1 MAAEQKADFYK
12 RAYGICHGTY
22 HQHNIL
28 MLKEG
33 VATLNMGQFHYNQ
46 QILDLYNLMRK
57 ALEKNQ
63 YQKRVF
69 EAALAGYEKE
79 KPLKEEDVHT
89 LKILFSFP
97 EKFWKISNQYYN
109 SKKCWMPPKNLEK
122 LKKAIEQ
129 NEYRRKFVCELP

>member
-1 MAAEQKADFYK
+1 MTVGKDPVFFQ
-12 RAYGICHGTY
+12 RGYGICHGTY

-28 MLKEG
+28 MLGEG
-33 VATLNMGQFHYNQ
+33 VATLNLGQFHYNQ

-63 YQKRVF
+63 FQTKIF
-69 EAALAGYEKE
+69 QAAVKGYEQE
-79 KPLKEEDVHT
+79 ISLEQEDYEL

-109 SKKCWMPPKNLEK
+109 NKKCWLPPKNLEK
-122 LKKAIEQ
+122 LKKTIEQ
-129 NEYRRKFVCELP
+129 NDLRKRFVREMP